1 MTHTMIFDI
10 FIFTYGAY
18 SSAVERQIVDLVVV
32 GSIPTRHPFLFN
44 AIVAHLDRAT
54 DFESVGSTFESC
66 QSQPRGLSAA
76 PVTPRLEVEAALR
89 LRIRVGSNPVCPI
102 FISHFLLLLSSLNSV

>member
-1 MTHTMIFDI
+1 M
-10 FIFTYGAY
+10 
-18 SSAVERQIVDLVVV
+18 DLVVV

-66 QSQPRGLSAA
+66 QSQADVVSKILTLFFDSDILFDIDIICLRAISSAGRA
-76 PVTPRLEVEAALR
+76 TD
-89 LRIRVGSNPVCPI
+89 S
-102 FISHFLLLLSSLNSV
+102 

>member
-66 QSQPRGLSAA
+66 QSQPTGAQRR
-76 PVTPRLEVEAALR
+76 PRYPN
-89 LRIRVGSNPVCPI
+89 IIN
-102 FISHFLLLLSSLNSV
+102 NSC

>member
-1 MTHTMIFDI
+1 MSIFHLHQFISKIIPLTHTMIFDI

-32 GSIPTRHPFLFN
+32 GSIPTRHPEKRCTKCTVFLF

-66 QSQPRGLSAA
+66 QSHPYKKTTGK
-76 PVTPRLEVEAALR
+76 
-89 LRIRVGSNPVCPI
+89 
-102 FISHFLLLLSSLNSV
+102 